1 MGSPRSEHKL
11 KKNKLYV
18 FIYDGEGRQIS
29 WCVRRKGYNVQKSV
43 LSFHHEDL
51 EIDSGLP
58 GLAASTF
65 TTELSH

>member
-1 MGSPRSEHKL
+1 MGNPRNEQKL
-11 KKNKLYV
+11 KQNKLYV
-18 FIYDGEGRQIS
+18 FIYDSEGRLIS
-29 WCVRRKGYNVQKSV
+29 WCVGRKGYNVQKSV

-58 GLAASTF
+58 GLASSTF